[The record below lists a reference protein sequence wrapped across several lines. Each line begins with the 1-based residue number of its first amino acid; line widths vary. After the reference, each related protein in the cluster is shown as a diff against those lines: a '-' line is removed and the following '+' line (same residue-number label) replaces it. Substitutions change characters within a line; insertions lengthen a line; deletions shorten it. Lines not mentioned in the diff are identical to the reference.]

1 MSAESLFINCECH
14 GQNYAAVVC
23 GHVLHNNNNNQP
35 LGFIENISTPTN
47 PQGWCLACE
56 YVFTQENGMTD
67 LFRNFNNMAIV
78 CAECYSEIKNKH
90 NIYPIQQST

>member
-1 MSAESLFINCECH
+1 MSSESLFIHCECH

-23 GHVLHNNNNNQP
+23 GHLIQNNNNYP
-35 LGFIENISTPTN
+35 LGFIENVSTPMN

-67 LFRNFNNMAIV
+67 SFHNFNNMAVV
-78 CAECYSEIKNKH
+78 CTQCYQQIKTKH
-90 NIYPIQQST
+90 DIYKNQQS